1 VALVCT
7 FGRRGSRDVIASFTA
22 ESRVAA
28 DADHMQSVVA
38 AFERATGDAL
48 SQLAA
53 GVAAPGRPAP

>member
-7 FGRRGSRDVIASFTA
+7 LGRRGSRDVIASITA
-22 ESRVAA
+22 ESRVNA
-28 DADHMQSVVA
+28 DADRMQSVVA

-53 GVAAPGRPAP
+53 GVPAPGRAGP